1 MVANTHSLIS
11 YTRTIMTHRQLQKS
25 DRIVII
31 GAGVFG
37 LSTALHL
44 ALRGYTNVTVFDR
57 HDYDVSKYD
66 YRSGADSASSG
77 PWKSCCLSCAGA
89 PLLLLT

>member
-1 MVANTHSLIS
+1 MP
-11 YTRTIMTHRQLQKS
+11 RRQLQKS

-44 ALRGYTNVTVFDR
+44 ALRGYKNVVVFDR
-57 HDYDVSKYD
+57 HDYDVSQYD
-66 YRSGADSASSG
+66 YRNGADSASAG
-77 PWKSCCLSCAGA
+77 PLKPPLHLPLGT
-89 PLLLLT
+89 PLLT

>member
-1 MVANTHSLIS
+1 MPG
-11 YTRTIMTHRQLQKS
+11 RQLQKT

-37 LSTALHL
+37 LSTSLQL
-44 ALRGYTNVTVFDR
+44 ALRGYKHVVVFDR
-57 HDYDVSKYD
+57 HDYENSKYD

-77 PWKSCCLSCAGA
+77 LS
-89 PLLLLT
+89 